1 MANSFVMTGTAKTTT
16 IGKIARTM
24 LSIAKTIFIRF
35 SRFDFLHVFLYSY
48 LCIITDV
55 VAPGSAD
62 SSGDYYGLHHDG
74 SSWTIKEYGTK
85 ENSYSLCTFIGMH
98 YINVNNLFDNFRH
111 NDSTTTKTGIM

>member
-1 MANSFVMTGTAKTTT
+1 MANSFVMTGTSKTTT

-24 LSIAKTIFIRF
+24 LSIAETINQN
-35 SRFDFLHVFLYSY
+35 DFLRVFLYSY

-55 VAPGSAD
+55 VTPGSAD
-62 SSGDYYGLHHDG
+62 SSGDYYGLQHDG

-85 ENSYSLCTFIGMH
+85 ENSYSLCTFFGMH
-98 YINVNNLFDNFRH
+98 YINVNNLFGNFRLSH

>member
-24 LSIAKTIFIRF
+24 LSIAKTIKYFI
-35 SRFDFLHVFLYSY
+35 SIKIKVYKYSY

-74 SSWTIKEYGTK
+74 SSWSIKEYGTK

-98 YINVNNLFDNFRH
+98 YINVYYLFDH
-111 NDSTTTKTGIM
+111 

>member
-24 LSIAKTIFIRF
+24 SSIAKTIFKIGF
-35 SRFDFLHVFLYSY
+35 PPCFLYSY

-55 VAPGSAD
+55 VTPGSAD

-85 ENSYSLCTFIGMH
+85 ENSYSLCTFFGMH
-98 YINVNNLFDNFRH
+98 YINVNNLFGNF
-111 NDSTTTKTGIM
+111 IMILLLLKLE

>member
-24 LSIAKTIFIRF
+24 LSIAKTF

-74 SSWTIKEYGTK
+74 SSWSIKEYGTK

-98 YINVNNLFDNFRH
+98 HINVNNL
-111 NDSTTTKTGIM
+111 